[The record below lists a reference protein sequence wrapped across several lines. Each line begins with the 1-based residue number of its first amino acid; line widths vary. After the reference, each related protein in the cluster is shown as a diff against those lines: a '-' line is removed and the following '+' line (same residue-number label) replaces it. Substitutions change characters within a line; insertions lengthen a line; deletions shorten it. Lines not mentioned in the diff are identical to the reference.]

1 MAKYEL
7 LKSEK
12 NKEML
17 KDSDGHL
24 YWKKML
30 RGERTYWCCVLKEAG
45 ADGDIGKSGHVQW
58 DILTSAAH
66 NHLPDWNRVEL
77 KRLQGIV
84 QEKALECKDLQE
96 K

>member
-17 KDSDGHL
+17 KDSDGQL

-30 RGERTYWCCVLKEAG
+30 RGEQTYWCCVLKEAG
-45 ADGDIGKSGHVQW
+45 ADGDIGSKCRGKFKILKSF
-58 DILTSAAH
+58 DY
-66 NHLPDWNRVEL
+66 
-77 KRLQGIV
+77 GIF
-84 QEKALECKDLQE
+84 
-96 K
+96 